1 MSSKSERKQNTKGRI
16 GREYAVKYTEI
27 PPFVLNGGGYCS
39 DIRTPPSSVRKI
51 PFLKTQDKQKGG

>member
-16 GREYAVKYTEI
+16 GQEYAVKYTEI

-39 DIRTPPSSVRKI
+39 DIRTPPSSV
-51 PFLKTQDKQKGG
+51 